1 MFQYR
6 PSLFQY
12 RPPLPPTVSS
22 RRGSSLHPEVDH
34 HDGYL
39 ARAWTVSQPTLGSR
53 SGSSLHP
60 EVYHLDGYLSCTRS
74 DLTRVRKMLFF
85 IPFLVDDSHLTLDL
99 YIYLSHFHLFSRLPL
114 TRLRQ
119 PHNACFILFFFPSIL
134 LLLSYLSCIPLLKF
148 PSKHQKQIQ

>member
-1 MFQYR
+1 MYQVV
-6 PSLFQY
+6 PKATS
-12 RPPLPPTVSS
+12 PMPLYGTHRSKAASPFTAATLQDATASAT
-22 RRGSSLHPEVDH
+22 RAQKGVDH
-34 HDGYL
+34 SNL
-39 ARAWTVSQPTLGSR
+39 QVVLR
-53 SGSSLHP
+53 SVQRP
-60 EVYHLDGYLSCTRS
+60 AAQ
-74 DLTRVRKMLFF
+74 VRKMLFF

-134 LLLSYLSCIPLLKF
+134 LLLSYLSCIPLLTF

>member
-34 HDGYL
+34 HDGDL

-85 IPFLVDDSHLTLDL
+85 IPFLVDDSHLYNSRFMHISLTLSPFLTFTFDSTPPTPQCMFCIL
-99 YIYLSHFHLFSRLPL
+99 LFSSRPLP
-114 TRLRQ
+114 
-119 PHNACFILFFFPSIL
+119 
-134 LLLSYLSCIPLLKF
+134 YLSCVPLLK
-148 PSKHQKQIQ
+148 